1 MEEDEIQFDSSKY
14 SDIEPTIC
22 PISPICSI
30 NYSPIFKEI
39 MSIYRTLLKTNEL
52 SQRSL
57 DLTTI
62 LIQLNS
68 ADYSAWFFRRKIIQN
83 LKDYDL
89 KKEYEFIDQL
99 GDSVVKNYQVWGHRQ
114 FLVLRTQN
122 YLEELKFT
130 DEMLEDD
137 NKNYHCWSHRVWICE
152 HFNCWINE
160 IDYTSKMIENDVR
173 NNSAWSHRFFSLK
186 KLNFLNNFEMMKEEL
201 KFIEKTLKQSSN
213 NESVWTFISGL
224 FEECEN
230 EEIKNEIRNF
240 VMKIVEQRPFCTYSK
255 ICFVTIWK
263 NHEKTVEIVNELK
276 DRLDMAHAS
285 YWDWYLKQLK

>member
-14 SDIEPTIC
+14 SDIEPTNC
-22 PISPICSI
+22 PPPPICSI
-30 NYSPIFKEI
+30 NYSPLFKEI
-39 MSIYRTLLKTNEL
+39 MSIYRTLLKNNEY
-52 SQRSL
+52 SQRAL

-68 ADYSAWFFRRKIIQN
+68 ADYSAWFYRRNIIKN
-83 LKDYDL
+83 LSNYDL
-89 KKEYEFIDQL
+89 KNEYEFIDQL

-114 FLVLRTQN
+114 FLVSKTQN
-122 YLEELKFT
+122 FLEELKFT

-152 HFNCWINE
+152 HFDCWINE
-160 IDYTSKMIENDVR
+160 IEYTAKMIEMDVR
-173 NNSAWSHRFFSLK
+173 NNSAWSHRFFGMK
-186 KLNFLNNFEMMKEEL
+186 KLNFINESEMMKEEM
-201 KFIEKTLKQSSN
+201 KFVEKTLKQSSN
-213 NESVWTFISGL
+213 NESVWTYLTGL
-224 FEECEN
+224 YEQTGN
-230 EEIKNEIRNF
+230 EEVKKNIEEF

-255 ICFVTIWK
+255 ICFVSLFK
-263 NHEKTVEIVNELK
+263 HHEKTIEIVNELK